1 MAAIVGVHGIGKYRY
16 YRDAGYSAVKAAEAL
31 RAKWNR
37 YLRAGLAG
45 SPHAEDDHIV
55 EVAYYAHHLAA
66 RRPEVRA
73 AHRAEARAATAMD
86 AEAQRVFVEWASQ
99 LDGIKDAV
107 GESLTGALRW
117 AVERLME
124 RLDGRAAAF
133 ATLFCPEVAA
143 YLESPNGAARTA
155 ARRAVADT
163 LRRNQPCVVIAHSL
177 GSVVAYEALHAE
189 PDLRVDLLVTLG
201 SPLGMRNVVFERL
214 LPAPLDGRGRRP
226 PGVARWVNIAD
237 AHDIAA
243 IPPSLAADFIGVDQE
258 SLVDLDWIDFHT
270 AEKYLG
276 TKELASCLSP
286 YLAKPAPVR

>member
-1 MAAIVGVHGIGKYRY
+1 VAAVVGVHGIGKYHY
-16 YRDAGYSAVKAAEAL
+16 YREAGYSAAKAAEAL
-31 RAKWNR
+31 RGKWNR

-45 SPHAEDDHIV
+45 TPHAEDDHIA
-55 EVAYYAHHLAA
+55 EMAYYAHHLVTP
-66 RRPEVRA
+66 RPEVRA
-73 AHRAEARAATAMD
+73 AAAMD

-99 LDGIKDAV
+99 LDGVKDAV

-117 AVERLME
+117 AVEWLME
-124 RLDGRAAAF
+124 RLEGHAARF

-189 PDLRVDLLVTLG
+189 PDLRVELLVTLG

-214 LPAPLDGRGRRP
+214 LPAPLDGRGARP

-243 IPPSLAADFIGVDQE
+243 IPPSLAADFIGVDHE

-276 TKELASCLSP
+276 TKELASCLAP
-286 YLAKPAPVR
+286 YLAKPVSSR